1 MLKGVELTLGLP
13 NGGLQQPFYTWV
25 QLRYNFTSFHLV
37 TTSEVVIKLQN
48 KKTLIFFG
56 EVNEECNLL

>member
-1 MLKGVELTLGLP
+1 MLKGVELTLSSP

-37 TTSEVVIKLQN
+37 TNEVVIKLQN